1 VTDLLELAA
10 ALPEL
15 RLGAGSIVVNEGA
28 EGGTIWVLV
37 DGLLHVRKGSV
48 VVATISEPGSLVGEM
63 STLTGTS
70 STATV
75 VAATDAVLRV
85 AADGEE
91 FLTSDV
97 RVMRL
102 VAAALAQRL
111 AFVTTYLAD
120 LRHQYG
126 DAPGLAMVDDV
137 LVELASRQGPPAR
150 PGSLRD
156 PHPEY

>member
-10 ALPEL
+10 ALPEV
-15 RLGAGSIVVNEGA
+15 RLAAGDVLVDEGVA
-28 EGGTIWVLV
+28 GGTIWVLV
-37 DGLLHVRKGSV
+37 DGVLDVRKGAV
-48 VVATISEPGSLVGEM
+48 TVATLREPGALVGEM

-75 VAATDAVLRV
+75 VAVQNSVLRV
-85 AADGEE
+85 AEDGGA
-91 FLTSDV
+91 FLASDV
-97 RVMRL
+97 QVMQL
-102 VAAALAQRL
+102 VAIALAQRL

-137 LVELASRQGPPAR
+137 LAELANRQGPTAR

-156 PHPEY
+156 PDPEY

>member
-10 ALPEL
+10 ALPEV
-15 RLGAGSIVVNEGA
+15 RLAAGDVLVDEGVA
-28 EGGTIWVLV
+28 GRTIWVLV
-37 DGLLHVRKGSV
+37 KGVLEVRKGPV
-48 VVATISEPGSLVGEM
+48 VVATIAEPGALVGEM
-63 STLTGTS
+63 STLNGTA

-75 VAATDAVLRV
+75 VASTGCVLRV
-85 AADGEE
+85 AEDGDS
-91 FLTSDV
+91 FLDGDV

-102 VAAALAQRL
+102 VARALATRL

-137 LVELASRQGPPAR
+137 LAELANRQGPAAR
-150 PGSLRD
+150 PGSMRD
-156 PHPEY
+156 PEPEY

>member
-10 ALPEL
+10 NLPEV
-15 RLGAGSIVVNEGA
+15 RLAAGDVLVDEGDT
-28 EGGTIWVLV
+28 GGTIWVLTQGV
-37 DGLLHVRKGSV
+37 LEVRKGAV
-48 VVATISEPGSLVGEM
+48 VVATIAEPGALVGEM
-63 STLTGTS
+63 STLNGTS

-75 VAATDAVLRV
+75 VAATDCVLRV
-85 AADGEE
+85 ADDGDA
-91 FLTSDV
+91 FLTGDV

-102 VAAALAQRL
+102 VASALATRL

-137 LVELASRQGPPAR
+137 LAELANRQGPAAR

-156 PHPEY
+156 PDPEY

>member
-10 ALPEL
+10 TLPEL
-15 RLGAGSIVVNEGA
+15 HVGAGSVVVEEGVA
-28 EGGTIWVLV
+28 AGTIWVLV
-37 DGLLHVRKGSV
+37 AGSLHVLKGSV

-63 STLTGTS
+63 STLTRTP

-75 VAATDAVLRV
+75 VAATDAVVRV
-85 AADGEE
+85 AADGEA

-137 LVELASRQGPPAR
+137 LAELASRQGPAAR
-150 PGSLRD
+150 PGSQRD
-156 PHPEY
+156 PNPEY